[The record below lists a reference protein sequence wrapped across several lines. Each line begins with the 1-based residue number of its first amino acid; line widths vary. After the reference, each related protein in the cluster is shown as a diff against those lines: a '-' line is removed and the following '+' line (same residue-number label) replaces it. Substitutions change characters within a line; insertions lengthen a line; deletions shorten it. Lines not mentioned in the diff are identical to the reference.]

1 MVGRL
6 TPIFI
11 ATGVYLYVSLV
22 FTHSKHI
29 RRLTSRAYE

>member
-1 MVGRL
+1 L